1 VLVGETPELP
11 IERRVAGP
19 GMLADTVVK
28 RWQDHLPLNDLPRL
42 GAGALTESH
51 G

>member
-28 RWQDHLPLNDLPRL
+28 RWQDHLPLNDLP
-42 GAGALTESH
+42 
-51 G
+51 